1 MTGIPYPSSNLTQKD
16 SSEITTD
23 IETLRQHFKSMF
35 STPRESDKEKQV
47 LRRRIMAAFQE
58 YGLENVEHRFRLS
71 HNNRE
76 GVNLIG
82 ILPGKNRLAG
92 KPDRI
97 LMVSSHYDTVEN
109 VAGVEDNGSG
119 SVAVFELARLLHE
132 AKVQLEHTIMFV
144 MFDFEEPGTLGSQF
158 FVTKWLIPKELRKS
172 NTEFLGLYNLDM
184 VLSYNATPGAQRIPG
199 DLEQVKTYSS
209 IVCHIN

>member
-1 MTGIPYPSSNLTQKD
+1 
-16 SSEITTD
+16 
-23 IETLRQHFKSMF
+23 MF
-35 STPRESDKEKQV
+35 STPRESDEEKQV
-47 LRRRIMAAFQE
+47 LRQKIIAAFEE
-58 YGLENVEHRFRLS
+58 YGLDTVEHRFRLN

-76 GVNLIG
+76 GVNLVG

-92 KPDRI
+92 KRDSI

-144 MFDFEEPGTLGSQF
+144 MFDLEELGAIGSQF
-158 FVTKWLIPKELRKS
+158 FVTQWLIPRELRNS
-172 NTEFLGLYNLDM
+172 NTQFLGLYNLDM
-184 VLSYNATPGAQRIPG
+184 VLSYNATPGAQRIPR

-209 IVCHIN
+209 IVCDNN